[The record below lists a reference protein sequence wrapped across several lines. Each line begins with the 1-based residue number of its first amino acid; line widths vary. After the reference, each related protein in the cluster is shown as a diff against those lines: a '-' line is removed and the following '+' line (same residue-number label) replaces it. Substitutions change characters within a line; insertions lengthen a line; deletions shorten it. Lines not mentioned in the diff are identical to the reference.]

1 MSGFQASFIHK
12 NCSGQLLSAYF
23 LFFFFFL
30 EILNFN
36 LTFAVNA
43 TVNLL
48 VDVTN
53 VTLNQFL
60 KESFQVPCGMVGK

>member
-12 NCSGQLLSAYF
+12 NCSGQLLSAYS
-23 LFFFFFL
+23 LFSFFL

-36 LTFAVNA
+36 LTFAVNV

-48 VDVTN
+48 VDATN
-53 VTLNQFL
+53 VTLIQFL
-60 KESFQVPCGMVGK
+60 KKCF

>member
-12 NCSGQLLSAYF
+12 NCSGQLLSAYSLF
-23 LFFFFFL
+23 FFFFFL

-53 VTLNQFL
+53 VTLIQFL
-60 KESFQVPCGMVGK
+60 KKCF

>member
-12 NCSGQLLSAYF
+12 NCSGQLLSAYS
-23 LFFFFFL
+23 LFPFFFL

-53 VTLNQFL
+53 VTLIQFL
-60 KESFQVPCGMVGK
+60 KKCF

>member
-12 NCSGQLLSAYF
+12 NCFGRLLSAYS
-23 LFFFFFL
+23 LFSFFL
-30 EILNFN
+30 EILHLN

-53 VTLNQFL
+53 VTLNQFFE
-60 KESFQVPCGMVGK
+60 KCFA

>member
-1 MSGFQASFIHK
+1 MSGFQANFIHV
-12 NCSGQLLSAYF
+12 NCFGRLLSAYS
-23 LFFFFFL
+23 LFSFFL
-30 EILNFN
+30 EILNLN

-60 KESFQVPCGMVGK
+60 KKCFA